1 MTRLGRHYFEHA
13 IIYKQIFKEGKQAT
27 ALFRHWLSIFWV
39 GAPVRC
45 ALSFFLFFPY
55 NMTIFFLRVNYF
67 YITCS
72 YHNLV
77 HRLLI
82 ITLI

>member
-45 ALSFFLFFPY
+45 ALSFFFFFFH
-55 NMTIFFLRVNYF
+55 TI
-67 YITCS
+67 
-72 YHNLV
+72 
-77 HRLLI
+77 
-82 ITLI
+82 